1 MGTLAVY
8 VLPLQAESGDDNGN
22 PLLEA
27 SPGLMIWTLVIF
39 GITLFILKR
48 YVFGPVGQAIEKRRA
63 DISQSIEE
71 AERSRDEATAL
82 LEDYRTRLAEARR
95 EADALREQGRK
106 EGERQAQEIVTQA
119 HAQRERILADA
130 ETQISAEARSA
141 ASGLR
146 DQVATLAL
154 LAAEKVSR
162 RSLSDDDHRR
172 LIEEAIAE
180 ADLSAVAT
188 NGNGRTRL
196 RVSVATTYADALYEA
211 AVDADAVPQVAAD
224 VNAFAEAVEGSP
236 ELRMALDN
244 PEIDSRAKTSVIAAV
259 AADAHPLV
267 GNFLQV
273 LVERGRIAEFLE
285 IAQAFRERV
294 ARAQARIEVEA
305 VTAVPLPDDLRDRI
319 VESIQSKTHATVELT
334 ESVNPDV
341 VGGLVLH
348 VGEVVIDGSVRHRIE
363 ELRHDLTRAPVDAAV
378 APA

>member
-8 VLPLQAESGDDNGN
+8 VLPLQAESGDDGGN

-48 YVFGPVGQAIEKRRA
+48 YVFGPVGQAIEKRRS
-63 DISQSIEE
+63 DIAQSIEE

-106 EGERQAQEIVTQA
+106 EGERQGQEIVTQA
-119 HAQRERILADA
+119 HAQRERVLADA

-172 LIEEAIAE
+172 LIEEAIEE

-188 NGNGRTRL
+188 NGNGRTP
-196 RVSVATTYADALYEA
+196 SE
-211 AVDADAVPQVAAD
+211 
-224 VNAFAEAVEGSP
+224 
-236 ELRMALDN
+236 
-244 PEIDSRAKTSVIAAV
+244 
-259 AADAHPLV
+259 
-267 GNFLQV
+267 
-273 LVERGRIAEFLE
+273 
-285 IAQAFRERV
+285 
-294 ARAQARIEVEA
+294 
-305 VTAVPLPDDLRDRI
+305 
-319 VESIQSKTHATVELT
+319 
-334 ESVNPDV
+334 
-341 VGGLVLH
+341 
-348 VGEVVIDGSVRHRIE
+348 
-363 ELRHDLTRAPVDAAV
+363 
-378 APA
+378 

>member
-1 MGTLAVY
+1 MSTLAVY

-48 YVFGPVGQAIEKRRA
+48 YVFGPVGQAIEKRRS
-63 DISQSIEE
+63 DIAQSIEE

-95 EADALREQGRK
+95 EADGLREQGRK

-119 HAQRERILADA
+119 HAQRERVLADA

-172 LIEEAIAE
+172 LIEEAIEE

-188 NGNGRTRL
+188 NGNGRTP
-196 RVSVATTYADALYEA
+196 SE
-211 AVDADAVPQVAAD
+211 
-224 VNAFAEAVEGSP
+224 
-236 ELRMALDN
+236 
-244 PEIDSRAKTSVIAAV
+244 
-259 AADAHPLV
+259 
-267 GNFLQV
+267 
-273 LVERGRIAEFLE
+273 
-285 IAQAFRERV
+285 
-294 ARAQARIEVEA
+294 
-305 VTAVPLPDDLRDRI
+305 
-319 VESIQSKTHATVELT
+319 
-334 ESVNPDV
+334 
-341 VGGLVLH
+341 
-348 VGEVVIDGSVRHRIE
+348 
-363 ELRHDLTRAPVDAAV
+363 
-378 APA
+378 